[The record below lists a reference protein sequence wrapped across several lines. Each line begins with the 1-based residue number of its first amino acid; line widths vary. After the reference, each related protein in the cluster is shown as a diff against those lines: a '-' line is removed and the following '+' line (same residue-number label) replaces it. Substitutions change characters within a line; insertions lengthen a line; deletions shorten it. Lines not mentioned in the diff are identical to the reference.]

1 MSEKLKIVYRPLQ
14 ELSPYAHNAR
24 THSPEQV
31 AQLVESIKQFG
42 WTNPVLIDEKGE
54 IIAGHGRVMA
64 AEVLKMDSIPVIVLS
79 GLMDDQKKAY
89 RLADNRLPMNAGWD
103 EDLLRMELSD
113 LINADF
119 DVSLTGFSPTEIDE
133 LLTDV
138 LPGTENEEEP
148 YTTTIDTPVYEP
160 SGGKPDISELY
171 DDTKTQELISRIR
184 SASLEPDIEKFL
196 LCAAERHTV
205 FNFSR
210 IADYYA
216 HAPAEIQCF
225 FEESALVIIDYQQ
238 AIENGFVR
246 MTQRM
251 VEIMHG
257 GEAIPGKFLSL
268 LMMKIRHGIS
278 TWLNLVNRCW
288 CFPKPISP
296 VVLTKPIISVTA
308 AQCFTPVM
316 PVSTWQNWSGVNTSF
331 SSMMIITSSSFG
343 WIATMTRPI
352 FR

>member
-24 THSPEQV
+24 THSTEQV

-42 WTNPVLIDEKGE
+42 WTNPVLIDEKGK

-64 AEVLKMDSIPVIVLS
+64 AEMLKMDSVPVIVLS
-79 GLMDDQKKAY
+79 GLTDEQKKAY

-119 DVSLTGFSPTEIDE
+119 DVSLTGFIPTEIDE

-138 LPGTENEEEP
+138 LPGTGNEEEP
-148 YTTTIDTPVYEP
+148 YTTKIDTPVYEP
-160 SGGKPDISELY
+160 SGGKPDIS
-171 DDTKTQELISRIR
+171 RIR
-184 SASLEPDIEKFL
+184 SASLDPDIEKFL

-216 HAPAEIQCF
+216 HAPAEIQCL

-257 GEAIPGKFLSL
+257 GEEEEEYA
-268 LMMKIRHGIS
+268 
-278 TWLNLVNRCW
+278 
-288 CFPKPISP
+288 
-296 VVLTKPIISVTA
+296 
-308 AQCFTPVM
+308 
-316 PVSTWQNWSGVNTSF
+316 
-331 SSMMIITSSSFG
+331 
-343 WIATMTRPI
+343 
-352 FR
+352 